1 MGKALVTGAAGF
13 IGSHLVKRLLA
24 EGWEVVGIDRM
35 APAADDARGPE
46 NLRRAL
52 EEPMRGIVQNA
63 GLDGSV
69 VVQDVRRQQKAQNSD
84 RIGYNV
90 MTDEYVDMVKAGVI
104 DPAKVTRGAL
114 ANASSIAGMIL
125 TTEALI
131 TDAPEEKEPAAPK
144 APAY

>member
-1 MGKALVTGAAGF
+1 LINAASALEGVTLNDPDEQTGLN
-13 IGSHLVKRLLA
+13 I
-24 EGWEVVGIDRM
+24 I
-35 APAADDARGPE
+35 
-46 NLRRAL
+46 RRAL
-52 EEPMRGIVQNA
+52 EEPMRGIVQNS

-69 VVQDVRRQQKAQNSD
+69 VVQEVRRQQKAQNSD

-90 MTDEYVDMVKAGVI
+90 MSDEYVDMVKAGVI

-144 APAY
+144 GPAY

>member
-1 MGKALVTGAAGF
+1 MINAASALEGVTFGDPDEQTGLN
-13 IGSHLVKRLLA
+13 I
-24 EGWEVVGIDRM
+24 I
-35 APAADDARGPE
+35 
-46 NLRRAL
+46 RRAL

-69 VVQDVRRQQKAQNSD
+69 VVQHVRRQQKTQNSD

-104 DPAKVTRGAL
+104 DPAEVTRGAL

-131 TDAPEEKEPAAPK
+131 TDAPEEKEPAASPGHNRR
-144 APAY
+144 